1 MGGVDTHKKGKDG
14 EERCLFMS
22 SPIAMGE
29 ALISPMPRSLQKSMK
44 PEVASEVSERQ

>member
-1 MGGVDTHKKGKDG
+1 M
-14 EERCLFMS
+14 R
-22 SPIAMGE
+22 SPMAMGE